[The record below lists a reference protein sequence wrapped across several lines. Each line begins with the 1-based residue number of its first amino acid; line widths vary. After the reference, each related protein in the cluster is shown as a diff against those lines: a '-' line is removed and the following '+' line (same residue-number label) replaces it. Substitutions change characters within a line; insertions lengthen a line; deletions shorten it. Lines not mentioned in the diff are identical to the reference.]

1 MPVIPIEYTP
11 PFPFKNGHFN
21 TIYSSLVR
29 KRKAIAFTRN
39 RIETEDDD
47 FLDIDLLE
55 NGSKKIVL
63 LCHGLE
69 GSSESKYIRAA
80 ASLLSANGY
89 AIAAMNYR
97 FCSGEINR
105 QLITY
110 HSGRT
115 EDLHAVIS
123 MLLPKYEAIYLV
135 GFSLGG
141 NLVLKYNGEGIFPLD
156 SKIKASVAV
165 SVPVDL
171 YGSAIKLQEPQNRLY
186 TWRFLY
192 TLSKKIHLK
201 HQQYPDEVDV
211 KLLKRVKKLI
221 DFDDFYTSRL
231 NGFKDAR
238 DYYAKASSKQFL
250 PKINTPTLLINALDD
265 PFLSPS
271 CFPYTAAENNP
282 HFYLMCPNYGGHV
295 GFISRGDF
303 YWSEQQILNFIE
315 SY

>member
-1 MPVIPIEYTP
+1 M
-11 PFPFKNGHFN
+11 
-21 TIYSSLVR
+21 
-29 KRKAIAFTRN
+29 
-39 RIETEDDD
+39 
-47 FLDIDLLE
+47 DIDLLE

-156 SKIKASVAV
+156 PKIKASVAV

-250 PKINTPTLLINALDD
+250 PKINTPHCSSMPWMIPFYRHPAFPTPQLKTIPILFDVPKLWRACRVYFPRGLLLVGTTDFELHRVLLKDSLISSIFQLWKKQS
-265 PFLSPS
+265 FIWLSSP
-271 CFPYTAAENNP
+271 
-282 HFYLMCPNYGGHV
+282 
-295 GFISRGDF
+295 
-303 YWSEQQILNFIE
+303 
-315 SY
+315 